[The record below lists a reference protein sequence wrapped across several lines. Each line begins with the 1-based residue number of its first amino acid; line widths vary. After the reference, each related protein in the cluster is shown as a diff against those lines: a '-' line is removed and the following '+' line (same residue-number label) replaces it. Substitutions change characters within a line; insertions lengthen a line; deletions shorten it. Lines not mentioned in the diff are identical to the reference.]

1 MREAPF
7 LVVETGRPPL
17 HNIQVNIGFQEI
29 ILILLVALIFMGPKG
44 MKGLARVL
52 GNVVRE
58 FQKARDRVMDE
69 LEGEDTESK
78 DKS

>member
-1 MREAPF
+1 M
-7 LVVETGRPPL
+7 VEPDQAWP
-17 HNIQVNIGFQEI
+17 HNIRVNIGFQEI

-69 LEGEDTESK
+69 IEGEDMDPK
-78 DKS
+78 DKG

>member
-1 MREAPF
+1 M
-7 LVVETGRPPL
+7 VETSRPPL
-17 HNIQVNIGFQEI
+17 HNIRVNIGFQEI

-69 LEGEDTESK
+69 LDGEGDEGEPRDK
-78 DKS
+78 D

>member
-1 MREAPF
+1 MSN
-7 LVVETGRPPL
+7 LVVETGWPSL
-17 HNIQVNIGFQEI
+17 HNIRVNIGFQEI

-44 MKGLARVL
+44 MKNLARLL

-69 LEGEDTESK
+69 LDGEDVEPR
-78 DKS
+78 DEN

>member
-1 MREAPF
+1 M
-7 LVVETGRPPL
+7 VETDRPSH
-17 HNIQVNIGFQEI
+17 HNIRVNIGFQEI

-44 MKGLARVL
+44 MKSLARVL

-69 LEGEDTESK
+69 LEGEDAEPK

>member
-1 MREAPF
+1 M
-7 LVVETGRPPL
+7 VETGWPSL
-17 HNIQVNIGFQEI
+17 HNIRVNIGFQEI

-44 MKGLARVL
+44 MKNLARLL

-69 LEGEDTESK
+69 LDGEDVEPR
-78 DKS
+78 DEN

>member
-1 MREAPF
+1 
-7 LVVETGRPPL
+7 
-17 HNIQVNIGFQEI
+17 VNIGFQEI

-69 LEGEDTESK
+69 LDGEGDEGEPRDK
-78 DKS
+78 D